1 MANGYNG
8 KILVVDLTT
17 GSHEVR
23 EPEERW
29 YRTYWGGTGIIA
41 ETLLNEIDP
50 DFFAVDVPVEIED
63 MHLHGKQLTI
73 ESGAVSDIGNTF

>member
-29 YRTYWGGTGIIA
+29 YRT
-41 ETLLNEIDP
+41 
-50 DFFAVDVPVEIED
+50 
-63 MHLHGKQLTI
+63 
-73 ESGAVSDIGNTF
+73 

>member
-1 MANGYNG
+1 MANGHNG

-50 DFFAVDVPVEIED
+50 GIDPLGPENVLIFA
-63 MHLHGKQLTI
+63 
-73 ESGAVSDIGNTF
+73 